1 MVHDKLYRPVIS
13 QDLDEESEEDVPE
26 EEAPEEKG
34 GGWGEEVE

>member
-26 EEAPEEKG
+26 EETPEEESKG
-34 GGWGEEVE
+34 LGEEVE